1 MIDKKITFFYQAGR
15 IEKIKSN
22 EPYAK
27 EMFYG
32 YHYFLKK
39 YKNVKIVEFTPIKSK
54 LKLLFRNKVEKKI
67 SNIFKL
73 PIYWSYLVTSQNY
86 KNIKD
91 SDYLIFNNN
100 RVGASLLPL
109 LIWYRLVNKHTPT
122 SLCFVLGLFS
132 RTTKYK
138 FLMHIHNFYI
148 KLMLKNIDKFIFL
161 SEGEINFAK
170 SKFAKFQ
177 HKFYL
182 IPFAIDLD
190 LWTFKESNKE
200 GVLFV
205 GNDSFRNFELV
216 EKIINKLPYVNFTIV
231 SQFINEEELS
241 HDNYTIYKGSWG
253 NPAITDIGL
262 QALYS
267 KSKVT
272 IIPLKN
278 SLQPS
283 GQSVALQS
291 LACGTPVLISFTDG
305 FWDTKNFQNEKNI
318 NFINDETL
326 ENWVSNI
333 SKILNM
339 NENDYRLLTENGLKI
354 IVEKYDL
361 LNFSKKVEKILM
373 Q

>member
-1 MIDKKITFFYQAGR
+1 MNDKKITFFYQAGR
-15 IEKIKSN
+15 IEKINSN

-32 YHYFLKK
+32 YHYFLEK

-54 LKLLFRNKVEKKI
+54 LKLWFRNKVEKKI
-67 SNIFKL
+67 SNVFKL
-73 PIYWSYLVTSQNY
+73 PIFWSYLVTSQNY

-91 SDYLIFNNN
+91 SEYLIFNNN

-109 LIWYRLVNKHTPT
+109 LIWHRIVNNYMPT

-138 FLMHIHNFYI
+138 FLMHVHNFYI

-161 SEGEINFAK
+161 SEGEINFAN
-170 SKFAKFQ
+170 SKFDKFK

-190 LWTFKESNKE
+190 LWTYKESKKE
-200 GVLFV
+200 GILFV
-205 GNDSFRNFELV
+205 GNDSFRNFDLV
-216 EKIINKLPYVNFTIV
+216 ENIINELPDENFTIV
-231 SQFINEEELS
+231 SQFINEEKLS
-241 HDNYTIYKGSWG
+241 HNNYKIYKGDWG
-253 NPAITDIGL
+253 NPAITDKDL
-262 QALYS
+262 QSLYS
-267 KSKVT
+267 QSKVT

-318 NFINDETL
+318 NFITDETL
-326 ENWVSNI
+326 ENWILSI

-339 NENDYRLLTENGLKI
+339 NENDYSLLIENGLKI
-354 IVEKYDL
+354 INENYDL
-361 LNFSKKVEKILM
+361 LSFSKEVENILM
-373 Q
+373 K